1 MKSEQDSVVQGAEPR
16 QTAQVRFPD
25 GRILEAPVG
34 TQVEDYVKAAFPDGP
49 VPVVAALVNGEL
61 RELNY
66 TMRGDGRIDPVLL
79 SDSDGVRIYR
89 RSLAFLLMTAVRELF
104 PEAHVFVEY
113 SLPFGG
119 FFCQVRGREPFSV
132 KELAQLETHMRRI
145 VAEAAPIT
153 KERVPL
159 DQAIELFNDRDE
171 PDKARLLPRR
181 KKDYLVLYNLR
192 GSRDYFHGY
201 MVPSTGYLRCFA
213 LRIYPP
219 GFLFQYP
226 RPLFFTCQGLPSVG
240 VGICIWVSLRATAV
254 RFSGGP

>member
-1 MKSEQDSVVQGAEPR
+1 MKSKQDSVVHSSEPR

-25 GRILEAPVG
+25 GRVFEAPVG
-34 TQVEDYVKAAFPDGP
+34 TSVEEYVHAALPDSP
-49 VPVVAALVNGEL
+49 VPVIAALVNGEL

-145 VAEAAPIT
+145 VAEDAPIT

-181 KKDYLVLYNLR
+181 KKDYLVLYNLAFILPLAVVF
-192 GSRDYFHGY
+192 GLAYVGTTSEQLS
-201 MVPSTGYLRCFA
+201 VFA
-213 LRIYPP
+213 RRHTATVKL
-219 GFLFQYP
+219 GTVVLFVV
-226 RPLFFTCQGLPSVG
+226 LGGWL
-240 VGICIWVSLRATAV
+240 V
-254 RFSGGP
+254 RRLL